1 MASSYPRPDEAA
13 DAEVSQEGAA
23 RLRPVPDAQEGD
35 HPLTKRQL
43 RRQARRAENAKAGG
57 TPPSGRAETTPPLN
71 RPKTKRELRREARQ
85 AKREAAKARAE
96 ADAEPVVVRPLAPAA
111 KVRKRHW
118 GLGFAFVLLV
128 LAPVAAAS
136 WYLYTRAADQYAST
150 LGFTVRSEEMTSA
163 SDLLG
168 GLGSSL
174 GTGASHDSDI
184 LYEYVRSQE
193 MVRRIDQRLDLRA
206 LYSRHHDTDPLL
218 SFDPTG
224 SIEDLVDY
232 WDRMLSISYDA
243 GAGLLE
249 LRVLAFDPQEAQ
261 DIATAIYDESLR
273 TINALSAVARED
285 ATRYAQLD
293 LDQALERLKQ
303 AREGLTA
310 FRVENQIV
318 DPSADIQGQM
328 GLLNTLQG
336 QLAGA
341 LIELDLLRDNT
352 SESDPRLTQAQRRIE
367 VIRARLEEERQKFGA
382 EGSAPGGGSYAT
394 TIAEF
399 ERLSVDREFAE
410 QAYTAALS
418 AYDAARAEADRQ
430 NRYLASY
437 IRPTL
442 AERSEFPQRELMIG
456 IVALFG
462 FLAWAIGSL
471 VYYSLRDRN

>member
-1 MASSYPRPDEAA
+1 MASSQPRPDEAS
-13 DAEVSQEGAA
+13 DAKASQESAT

-35 HPLTKRQL
+35 PPLTKRQL
-43 RRQARRAENAKAGG
+43 RRQARRAANAKA
-57 TPPSGRAETTPPLN
+57 TETLPPAAAPAN

-118 GLGFAFVLLV
+118 GLGLAFVLMV
-128 LAPVAAAS
+128 LAPVAGAS

-174 GTGASHDSDI
+174 GSGTSHDSDI

-193 MVRRIDQRLDLRA
+193 IVRRIDQRLDLRA
-206 LYSRHHDTDPLL
+206 IYSRHHETDPLL
-218 SFDPTG
+218 SFDPKG

-232 WDRMLSISYDA
+232 WDRMLAISYDA
-243 GAGLLE
+243 GSGLLE
-249 LRVLAFDPQEAQ
+249 LRVLAFEPREAQ
-261 DIATAIYDESLR
+261 AIAEAIYDESLR

-303 AREGLTA
+303 AREALTA

-328 GLLNTLQG
+328 GLLNTLQS

-352 SESDPRLTQAQRRIE
+352 SETDPRLTQAQRRIE

-394 TIAEF
+394 TISEF

-430 NRYLASY
+430 SRYLASY
-437 IRPTL
+437 IQPTL

>member
-1 MASSYPRPDEAA
+1 MASSQPRPDEAP
-13 DAEVSQEGAA
+13 DAKASQEGTA
-23 RLRPVPDAQEGD
+23 RLRPVPDTQEGNP
-35 HPLTKRQL
+35 PLTKRQL
-43 RRQARRAENAKAGG
+43 RRQARRADNAKAAG
-57 TPPSGRAETTPPLN
+57 TLPPAAAPAN

-118 GLGFAFVLLV
+118 GLGLAFVLMV

-174 GTGASHDSDI
+174 GSGASHDSDI

-206 LYSRHHDTDPLL
+206 MYSRHHETDPLL
-218 SFDPTG
+218 SFDPEG

-261 DIATAIYDESLR
+261 AIAEAIYDESLR

-303 AREGLTA
+303 AREALTA

-352 SESDPRLTQAQRRIE
+352 SETDPRLTQAQRRIE

-394 TIAEF
+394 TISEF

-437 IRPTL
+437 IQPTL
-442 AERSEFPQRELMIG
+442 AERSQFPQRELMIG